1 MTDCNTIWGQVVLLG
16 LAAQPSALRACVIRM
31 CDTPGRDGSGFGR
44 SWMGRSRGRGE
55 EESFL
60 FEAGVVAIDEGTDG
74 ADFWDGGGA
83 EAGE

>member
-1 MTDCNTIWGQVVLLG
+1 
-16 LAAQPSALRACVIRM
+16 
-31 CDTPGRDGSGFGR
+31 
-44 SWMGRSRGRGE
+44 MGRSRGRGE